1 MEGFLWSRVR
11 VIHGL
16 GLGYP
21 WTRAIVFY
29 GLGLGLS
36 MD

>member
-1 MEGFLWSRVR
+1 MEGFLRSRVR
-11 VIHGL
+11 VIHRL

-21 WTRAIVFY
+21 WSRVKVFY